1 MKIECLW
8 LHWWSTLSLLTI
20 FLNERPYCFQET
32 LHPEVDIVNLQDI
45 CKSYKIQIIGIT
57 GVARGSSGLRLSE
70 FVQMSWVF
78 SVLDNRHLADICA
91 FCQKCQFEVRKAW
104 NALFLQLKP
113 HEMHCKQADSA
124 ILKIRC
130 GWNYANCEYVLF
142 AYGLLSYSDFKQTR
156 AFVAKRDMSQIRAF
170 SDFFWLRFDS
180 NNCDLTQTLLRH
192 LSQKMMTGASGD
204 QVPLHREAVPRVQL
218 ARRHPEAWWR
228 ILC

>member
-1 MKIECLW
+1 MLAWPIYQ
-8 LHWWSTLSLLTI
+8 
-20 FLNERPYCFQET
+20 R
-32 LHPEVDIVNLQDI
+32 LQWT
-45 CKSYKIQIIGIT
+45 QIIWVCPDI
-57 GVARGSSGLRLSE
+57 
-70 FVQMSWVF
+70 WVF

-142 AYGLLSYSDFKQTR
+142 AYGLLSYSDFKQMR

-180 NNCDLTQTLLRH
+180 DNCDLTQTLLRH
-192 LSQKMMTGASGD
+192 LSQKMVTGAS
-204 QVPLHREAVPRVQL
+204 VVHVQMGL
-218 ARRHPEAWWR
+218 VQMGVVQMG
-228 ILC
+228 LV

>member
-1 MKIECLW
+1 MRQPAGWGK
-8 LHWWSTLSLLTI
+8 SVTFFTS
-20 FLNERPYCFQET
+20 NQR
-32 LHPEVDIVNLQDI
+32 LQWT
-45 CKSYKIQIIGIT
+45 QIIWVCPDI
-57 GVARGSSGLRLSE
+57 
-70 FVQMSWVF
+70 WVF

-180 NNCDLTQTLLRH
+180 DNCDLTQTLLRH
-192 LSQKMMTGASGD
+192 LSQKMVTGAS
-204 QVPLHREAVPRVQL
+204 AVSKRPRVLWANLSCRKIGFHKEIFENNQKFFK
-218 ARRHPEAWWR
+218 
-228 ILC
+228 IIKN

>member
-1 MKIECLW
+1 MRQPAGWGK
-8 LHWWSTLSLLTI
+8 SVTFFTS
-20 FLNERPYCFQET
+20 NQR
-32 LHPEVDIVNLQDI
+32 LQWT
-45 CKSYKIQIIGIT
+45 QIIWVCPDI
-57 GVARGSSGLRLSE
+57 
-70 FVQMSWVF
+70 WVF

-180 NNCDLTQTLLRH
+180 DNCDLTQTLLRH
-192 LSQKMMTGASGD
+192 LSQKIDWS
-204 QVPLHREAVPRVQL
+204 LRFEYQL
-218 ARRHPEAWWR
+218 SWNLINAYQELNFFIFKYEVSYIAHLSLP
-228 ILC
+228 

>member
-1 MKIECLW
+1 M
-8 LHWWSTLSLLTI
+8 
-20 FLNERPYCFQET
+20 PYLIPLKFAFWGYHKWHFWCPNQR
-32 LHPEVDIVNLQDI
+32 LQWT
-45 CKSYKIQIIGIT
+45 QIIWVCPDI
-57 GVARGSSGLRLSE
+57 
-70 FVQMSWVF
+70 WVF

-180 NNCDLTQTLLRH
+180 DNCDLTQTLLRH
-192 LSQKMMTGASGD
+192 LSQKMVTTTVLNHPPEIKKVRNGPKVVLIRPWPPLSPKKISKSG
-204 QVPLHREAVPRVQL
+204 H
-218 ARRHPEAWWR
+218 
-228 ILC
+228 

>member
-1 MKIECLW
+1 MENWPKGEKG
-8 LHWWSTLSLLTI
+8 LHSRTQLTYARVITEKVGVHVLTI
-20 FLNERPYCFQET
+20 PIMCTFTHFLCIFLPQSTSKPQCPCFWHFVLPT
-32 LHPEVDIVNLQDI
+32 HNTVSWGTWLGLVWSGLQRLQWT
-45 CKSYKIQIIGIT
+45 QIIWVCPDI
-57 GVARGSSGLRLSE
+57 
-70 FVQMSWVF
+70 WVF

-156 AFVAKRDMSQIRAF
+156 AFVAKRDMSQILAF
-170 SDFFWLRFDS
+170 SDFFI
-180 NNCDLTQTLLRH
+180 
-192 LSQKMMTGASGD
+192 G
-204 QVPLHREAVPRVQL
+204 PR
-218 ARRHPEAWWR
+218 
-228 ILC
+228 

>member
-1 MKIECLW
+1 MYDINLFEASKIW
-8 LHWWSTLSLLTI
+8 LGFQFLKLLFI
-20 FLNERPYCFQET
+20 YMYLYSKQR
-32 LHPEVDIVNLQDI
+32 LQWT
-45 CKSYKIQIIGIT
+45 QIIWVCPDI
-57 GVARGSSGLRLSE
+57 
-70 FVQMSWVF
+70 WVF

-170 SDFFWLRFDS
+170 SDFFFTQIWLRQLRFDS
-180 NNCDLTQTLLRH
+180 DFTQT
-192 LSQKMMTGASGD
+192 S
-204 QVPLHREAVPRVQL
+204 VPKNDD
-218 ARRHPEAWWR
+218 WS
-228 ILC
+228 LCL

>member
-1 MKIECLW
+1 M
-8 LHWWSTLSLLTI
+8 T
-20 FLNERPYCFQET
+20 R
-32 LHPEVDIVNLQDI
+32 LQWT
-45 CKSYKIQIIGIT
+45 QIIWVCPDI
-57 GVARGSSGLRLSE
+57 
-70 FVQMSWVF
+70 WVF

-170 SDFFWLRFDS
+170 SNFFFYSDLTRTIAIWLRLYSDI
-180 NNCDLTQTLLRH
+180 CPKKWWLEPLTGM
-192 LSQKMMTGASGD
+192 SDWFYYFFVAFVFFS
-204 QVPLHREAVPRVQL
+204 
-218 ARRHPEAWWR
+218 W
-228 ILC
+228 

>member
-1 MKIECLW
+1 MWTINLVSKSCRFCPRCCLD
-8 LHWWSTLSLLTI
+8 LPKT
-20 FLNERPYCFQET
+20 FPQR
-32 LHPEVDIVNLQDI
+32 LQWT
-45 CKSYKIQIIGIT
+45 QIIWVCPDI
-57 GVARGSSGLRLSE
+57 
-70 FVQMSWVF
+70 WVF

-180 NNCDLTQTLLRH
+180 DNCDLTQTLLRH
-192 LSQKMMTGASGD
+192 LSQKMVTGASEIE
-204 QVPLHREAVPRVQL
+204 Q
-218 ARRHPEAWWR
+218 
-228 ILC
+228 ILPPPCSWSPPFCFRDTICLGINSIDWEYPGGWSWTSLWAT

>member
-1 MKIECLW
+1 MALADWTPTVCLTN
-8 LHWWSTLSLLTI
+8 LHWYFI
-20 FLNERPYCFQET
+20 NNNETVAAQQR
-32 LHPEVDIVNLQDI
+32 LQWT
-45 CKSYKIQIIGIT
+45 QIIWVCPDI
-57 GVARGSSGLRLSE
+57 
-70 FVQMSWVF
+70 WVF

-180 NNCDLTQTLLRH
+180 DNCDLTQTLLRH
-192 LSQKMMTGASGD
+192 LSQKMMTGASDGWD
-204 QVPLHREAVPRVQL
+204 FLVTQQEQQQQQQQDK
-218 ARRHPEAWWR
+218 R
-228 ILC
+228 ILGVRMIDLGKGA

>member
-1 MKIECLW
+1 MNFIR
-8 LHWWSTLSLLTI
+8 TRTQ
-20 FLNERPYCFQET
+20 R
-32 LHPEVDIVNLQDI
+32 LQWT
-45 CKSYKIQIIGIT
+45 QIIWVCPDI
-57 GVARGSSGLRLSE
+57 
-70 FVQMSWVF
+70 WVF

-104 NALFLQLKP
+104 NALFLQLKA

-180 NNCDLTQTLLRH
+180 DNCDLTQTLLRH
-192 LSQKMMTGASGD
+192 LSQKMVTGASGHIVSLK
-204 QVPLHREAVPRVQL
+204 QHTVQT
-218 ARRHPEAWWR
+218 
-228 ILC
+228 LCVLRCQWS

>member
-1 MKIECLW
+1 MSASYTTW
-8 LHWWSTLSLLTI
+8 AFFWGRSQ
-20 FLNERPYCFQET
+20 R
-32 LHPEVDIVNLQDI
+32 LQWT
-45 CKSYKIQIIGIT
+45 QIIWVCPDI
-57 GVARGSSGLRLSE
+57 
-70 FVQMSWVF
+70 WVF

-156 AFVAKRDMSQIRAF
+156 AFVAKRDMSQI
-170 SDFFWLRFDS
+170 W
-180 NNCDLTQTLLRH
+180 
-192 LSQKMMTGASGD
+192 D
-204 QVPLHREAVPRVQL
+204 QGNLVPPGWRRISADTTAVLCPHSIVGFLQ
-218 ARRHPEAWWR
+218 
-228 ILC
+228 IL